1 MQLQPK
7 IRYSSQV
14 AILAGLIGV
23 SFIIA
28 SFAAAGFW
36 RVFTGKSIFTM
47 QEDMANPAFANAARW
62 TQLIAAAIMFF
73 IPAIIYARIVNP
85 NPFQQLGFNS
95 VISGKQFFL
104 VLLIA
109 LCGMALS
116 GSLGTLNEMIP
127 ISKEWAAKFKNAED
141 AYNKQVLIIAKMNS
155 FKEYLFAMVVI
166 ALAPAIF
173 EEVLFRGALQ
183 RLFQHWFKN
192 ISVAI
197 VVTSIIFSIVHFS
210 YYGFLARA
218 GLGIILGLIFYY
230 SRNIWLCIWAHFI
243 NNGLAVTALYVLGL
257 QGKNPETALKDNF
270 PIIYG
275 AAALIIIIFL
285 LLSFKKESNSIGA
298 NEIYDGSLEKLKSNN
313 PFE

>member
-7 IRYSSQV
+7 ISYSSQV

-285 LLSFKKESNSIGA
+285 LLTFKKESNSIGA

>member
-285 LLSFKKESNSIGA
+285 LLTFKKESNSIGA

>member
-7 IRYSSQV
+7 ISYSSQV

-36 RVFTGKSIFTM
+36 SVFTGKSIFTM

-73 IPAIIYARIVNP
+73 IPAFIYARIVNP
-85 NPFQQLGFNS
+85 NPFQQLGFNN

-192 ISVAI
+192 ISLAI

-218 GLGIILGLIFYY
+218 GLGFILGLIFFY

-298 NEIYDGSLEKLKSNN
+298 NEIYDGSLEKLKSDN

>member
-192 ISVAI
+192 ISLAI

-285 LLSFKKESNSIGA
+285 LLTFKKESNSIGA

>member
-73 IPAIIYARIVNP
+73 IPAFIYARIVNP
-85 NPFQQLGFNS
+85 NPFQQLGFNN

-192 ISVAI
+192 ISLAI

-285 LLSFKKESNSIGA
+285 LLTFKKESNSIGA

>member
-28 SFAAAGFW
+28 SFAAVGFW
-36 RVFTGKSIFTM
+36 SVFTGKSIFTM

-285 LLSFKKESNSIGA
+285 LLTFKKESNSIGA